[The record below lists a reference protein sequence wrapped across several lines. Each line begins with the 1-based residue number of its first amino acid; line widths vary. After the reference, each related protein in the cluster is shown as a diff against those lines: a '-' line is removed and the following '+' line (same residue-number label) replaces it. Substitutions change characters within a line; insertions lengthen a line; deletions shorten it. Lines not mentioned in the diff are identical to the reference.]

1 MLFYSNGFIRCI
13 FELRKQG
20 QTPGKKMMNIYVAH
34 TDASPVSTSAS
45 IIRNLL
51 RAVDFLP
58 LLYGFGLTSM
68 LLNKRFQRLGDLAA
82 DTVVL
87 YKPELMRV
95 ASQLDL
101 EAIRPVTPLTLKEHQ
116 AIMLFAQRRQT
127 LTAERLE
134 ELAQLTGP
142 LVEKQTQASPYLLGI
157 AQWLMGGK
165 R

>member
-1 MLFYSNGFIRCI
+1 MY
-13 FELRKQG
+13 FELRKQE
-20 QTPGKKMMNIYVAH
+20 QTPSKKMMNLYVAH

-58 LLYGFGLTSM
+58 IIYGFGLASM

-82 DTVVL
+82 NTVVL
-87 YKPELMRV
+87 YKPDPIRLV
-95 ASQLDL
+95 SQLEVD
-101 EAIRPVTPLTLKEHQ
+101 AIRPSTPLTLVEHQ
-116 AIMLFAQRRQT
+116 AIMLFAQRKQT
-127 LTAERLE
+127 LTPERLE

-142 LVEKQTQASPYLLGI
+142 LVTQHTPATPYLLSI